1 MSITSSIQSQ
11 LWLHNNRVRTIN
23 NLVKEIPV
31 VDNSKV
37 EGVEYTFKVVDGKMT
52 FTSSV
57 RQSYTPEML
66 IAVLECGNKL
76 ADAVANSDT
85 YCGGV
90 VIGGSTDENR
100 RDMKRIAR
108 CAEFAAGGALTDA
121 VVKAFNSETAKAA
134 EKKDEPASVEDI
146 KELCDMVASLN
157 KKLSVLADEISK

>member
-11 LWLHNNRVRTIN
+11 LWLHNNLVRTIN

-52 FTSSV
+52 FKSSV

-66 IAVLECGNKL
+66 ITILECGNKL
-76 ADAVANSDT
+76 ADTVANSDT

-90 VIGGSTDENR
+90 VIGGPIDENR

-121 VVKAFNSETAKAA
+121 IVKAFNSEAAKAA
-134 EKKDEPASVEDI
+134 EEKDEPASVEDI
-146 KELCDMVASLN
+146 KELRDMVVSLD
-157 KKLSVLADEISK
+157 KKLSALADEISK